1 MLGSSSNILM
11 LVHTHILSVHQMKT
25 EKYVVDHDAWWKYSF
40 GDLIDM
46 HGYMPEHMRLVNS
59 CSVC

>member
-1 MLGSSSNILM
+1 M

-46 HGYMPEHMRLVNS
+46 HGYMPEHMRLVNT